1 MKTLI
6 AIAVL
11 AALAYALVK
20 YGLRRTLILD
30 YERGLLY
37 AKGKFK
43 KLLEPGLY
51 WHSPL
56 TTLIHKVDMR
66 PRFLSITGQEILSA
80 DGVTLKI
87 SLAARYE
94 IADLLAATNR
104 SQDFEQALYL
114 ELQLALREIV
124 STADIDA
131 VLPSRSEFSR
141 KLLELTESKAQALGL
156 KLLSAQIK
164 DITFPGKLKEVFAQV
179 VAARKEGLAI
189 LEKARG
195 ETAALRNL
203 ANAARL
209 IEANPQLLQ
218 LRLVQSLGQSS
229 GNSLVFGM
237 SPAAPIAPV
246 VPTSPQSPA
255 HA

>member
-6 AIAVL
+6 A
-11 AALAYALVK
+11 ALALLGLLYALVK
-20 YGLRRTLILD
+20 YGIRRTLILD
-30 YERGLLY
+30 YERGLRY
-37 AKGKFK
+37 SKGKFIK
-43 KLLEPGLY
+43 ILEPGLY

-56 TTLIHKVDMR
+56 STVIHKVDLR

-94 IADLLAATNR
+94 IADLLAATNQ

-114 ELQLALREIV
+114 EVQLALREIV
-124 STADIDA
+124 SAADIDT
-131 VLPSRSEFSR
+131 VLQSRSEFSK
-141 KLLELTESKAQALGL
+141 KLLELTEGKAQALGL

-164 DITFPGKLKEVFAQV
+164 DFTFPGKLKEIFAQV

-203 ANAARL
+203 ANAAKL
-209 IEANPQLLQ
+209 LEANPQLLQ
-218 LRLVQSLGQSS
+218 LRLLQSLGQSS

-237 SPAAPIAPV
+237 PPAPPIAPT
-246 VPTSPQSPA
+246 PPPPP
-255 HA
+255 HD

>member
-1 MKTLI
+1 MKALI

-11 AALAYALVK
+11 LVLTYALVK
-20 YGLRRTLILD
+20 YGLRRTLVLD
-30 YERGLLY
+30 YERGVLY
-37 AKGKFK
+37 ASGRFK

-51 WHSPL
+51 WYSPL
-56 TTLIHKVDMR
+56 STVLQKVDMR
-66 PRFLSITGQEILSA
+66 PRFVSITGQEILSA

-94 IADLLAATNR
+94 IADLLAATHQ
-104 SQDFEQALYL
+104 SQNFEQALYL

-124 STADIDA
+124 SAADIDS
-131 VLPSRSEFSR
+131 VLQSRSESSK
-141 KLLELTESKAQALGL
+141 KLLELTEGKAQALGL

-179 VAARKEGLAI
+179 VTARKEGLAI

-203 ANAARL
+203 ANAAKL
-209 IEANPQLLQ
+209 IEANPQLLS

-237 SPAAPIAPV
+237 PPGPPIAPH
-246 VPTSPQSPA
+246 SPKPPA
-255 HA
+255 HD